1 MIRTR
6 PVYTE
11 EFRTDAVNL
20 LRTSDR
26 SVADVSR
33 SLGISIWSLREWYK
47 KSEMAKKKSK
57 KDKPPPRHP
66 ALGEE
71 TATQKVA
78 RLERENA
85 ALRKE
90 VNSLRTDREILKKA
104 AAFFAKESE

>member
-1 MIRTR
+1 MIRQR

-11 EFRTDAVNL
+11 EFKIDAVNL

-26 SVADVSR
+26 GLRDISR
-33 SLGISIWSLREWYK
+33 SLGVSVWTLREWYK
-47 KSEMAKKKSK
+47 KSEMAKKSK
-57 KDKPPPRHP
+57 KEKPPPRHP

-71 TATQKVA
+71 TAAQKLA

-90 VNSLRTDREILKKA
+90 VDALRTDREILKKA
-104 AAFFAKESE
+104 AAFFAKENE